1 MPEYLYQHPST
12 GETISIIQSIHDD
25 HEYIDKKKIKWNR
38 VYTIPQMGVDTK
50 MDGSMDSKKFA
61 EMTGNKK
68 GTMGDLFDQSKELS
82 EARKKIHGG
91 KDPVKQK
98 YWKEWSKKRKGKKH
112 PEMFKD

>member
-1 MPEYLYQHPST
+1 
-12 GETISIIQSIHDD
+12 
-25 HEYIDKKKIKWNR
+25 
-38 VYTIPQMGVDTK
+38 
-50 MDGSMDSKKFA
+50 
-61 EMTGNKK
+61 MTGNKK